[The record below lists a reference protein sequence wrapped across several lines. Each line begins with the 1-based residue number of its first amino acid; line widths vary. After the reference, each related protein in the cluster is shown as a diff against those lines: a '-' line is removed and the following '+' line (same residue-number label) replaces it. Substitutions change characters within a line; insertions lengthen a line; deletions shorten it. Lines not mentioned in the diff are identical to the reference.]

1 MSDIVGDKKFT
12 AIEAIKRNL
21 ATLNLVVLLI
31 VWTLFFLNI
40 RFLYKI
46 LDYVPSVSIVLMLT
60 IIAGLV
66 IINLFLARLISTAAI
81 KELNNYDRRLSSVL
95 NSMQQEV
102 RDRKEIEKK
111 LERQA
116 YYDQLTNLP
125 NRTMFTKR
133 LNRVSKR
140 PKQHPNYLFAVLFLD
155 LDSFKVVND
164 SLGHIIGD
172 ELLIS
177 LAQRLK
183 KCVRTVDTVARFG
196 GDEFAILLD
205 DIDKISD
212 AFLVADRILRELK
225 SPFKLNGHDMF
236 ISASIGI
243 APSTMNYEEAENF
256 LRDADIA
263 MYRAKVN
270 GKARYEMF
278 DSEMHNSILERLS
291 LETDLR
297 QAAENEEFLIYYQPI
312 ISLKERKIIGAE
324 ALIRWRHPQHG
335 FIPPLK
341 FIPLAED
348 IGLITKIGEWVFRTA
363 CVQNKAWHNSGH
375 QYLRMDVNFSARQFQ
390 EQDISIMIE
399 QVLQETDIDAQFLG
413 IEITESIAMEDHS
426 VVVLNKLSA
435 MGINLTIDDFGTGY
449 SSLGALKRFP
459 INAIKIDKSF
469 IKDITKDPDIEAIVK
484 AIIAMAHTLRIK
496 VVAEGVETKG
506 QSEFLHLHNCDEIQ
520 GYLFS
525 PPVPEQEFAELLG
538 KRLFIAT

>member
-1 MSDIVGDKKFT
+1 MSDIIGDKKFT

-21 ATLNLVVLLI
+21 AILNSVVLLI
-31 VWTLFFLNI
+31 VGTLFFLNI

-46 LDYVPSVSIVLMLT
+46 LDYVPSGSIIAMLA

-66 IINLFLARLISTAAI
+66 IINLYLSRLISTDAI

-111 LERQA
+111 LEIQV
-116 YYDQLTNLP
+116 YYDKLTNLP

-133 LNRVSKR
+133 LNRISKR
-140 PKQHPNYLFAVLFLD
+140 PKQHQNYLFAVLFLD
-155 LDSFKVVND
+155 LDGFKVVND

-183 KCVRTVDTVARFG
+183 NCVRTVDTVARFG

-212 AFLVADRILRELK
+212 AFVVADRILRELK

-243 APSTMNYEEAENF
+243 TPSTMDYEEGENF

-278 DSEMHNSILERLS
+278 DSEMHNAIVERLS

-297 QAAENEEFLIYYQPI
+297 QAAENEEFLIHYQPI
-312 ISLKERKIIGAE
+312 ISLKERKIVGAE

-348 IGLITKIGEWVFRTA
+348 IGLITKIGEWVFRNA
-363 CVQNKAWHNSGH
+363 CVQNKAWHNTGH

-390 EQDISIMIE
+390 QQDISIMIE
-399 QVLQETDIDAQFLG
+399 QVLQETDINAQFLG

-426 VVVLNKLSA
+426 VVILNKLSA
-435 MGINLTIDDFGTGY
+435 MGINVSIDDFGTGY
-449 SSLGALKRFP
+449 SSLGSLKRFP
-459 INAIKIDKSF
+459 INVIKIDKSF
-469 IKDITKDPDIEAIVK
+469 IKDITKDPDIEAIVR

-496 VVAEGVETKG
+496 VVAEGVETKE

-525 PPVPEQEFAELLG
+525 PPVPEKEFAELLE

>member
-1 MSDIVGDKKFT
+1 MSDIIGDKKFT

-21 ATLNLVVLLI
+21 AILNSVVLLI
-31 VWTLFFLNI
+31 VGTLFFLNI

-46 LDYVPSVSIVLMLT
+46 LDYVPSGSIIAMVT

-66 IINLFLARLISTAAI
+66 IINLYLSRLISTNAI

-111 LERQA
+111 LERQV
-116 YYDQLTNLP
+116 YYDKLTNLP

-140 PKQHPNYLFAVLFLD
+140 PKEHSNYLFAVLFLD
-155 LDSFKVVND
+155 LDGFKVVND

-183 KCVRTVDTVARFG
+183 NCVRAVDTVARFG

-205 DIDKISD
+205 DINKISD
-212 AFLVADRILRELK
+212 AFVVADRILGELK

-243 APSTMNYEEAENF
+243 TPSTMDYEEGENF

-278 DSEMHNSILERLS
+278 DSEMHNSIVERLS

-297 QAAENEEFLIYYQPI
+297 QATENEEFLIHYQPI
-312 ISLKERKIIGAE
+312 ISLKERKIVGAE

-348 IGLITKIGEWVFRTA
+348 IGLITKIGEWVFMNA
-363 CVQNKAWHNSGH
+363 CVQNKAWHKSGH

-390 EQDISIMIE
+390 GQDISIMIE
-399 QVLQETDIDAQFLG
+399 QVLQETDINAQFLG
-413 IEITESIAMEDHS
+413 IEINESTAMEDHS

-435 MGINLTIDDFGTGY
+435 MGINVSIDDFGTGY
-449 SSLGALKRFP
+449 SSLGSLKRFP
-459 INAIKIDKSF
+459 IKAIKIDKSF

-484 AIIAMAHTLRIK
+484 AIIAMAHALRIK
-496 VVAEGVETKG
+496 VVAEGVETKE

-525 PPVPEQEFAELLG
+525 PPVPEKEFAELLE